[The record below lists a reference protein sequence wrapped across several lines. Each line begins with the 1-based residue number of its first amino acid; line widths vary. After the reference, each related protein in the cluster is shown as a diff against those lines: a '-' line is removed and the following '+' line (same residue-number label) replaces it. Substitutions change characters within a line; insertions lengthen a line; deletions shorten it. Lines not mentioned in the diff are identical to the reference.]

1 MTGAA
6 DILTVL
12 AVIAVLIVIN
22 GFFAA
27 AEMAFVSLSP
37 SDIDTLSSEPTRRA
51 RALKKVSS
59 DSTRY
64 LSTIQVAI
72 TFAGFLSS
80 AFAGSKLAGSVSAF
94 FASLSITVPEGVSVV
109 LVTVVL
115 SYVTLVFGELVPKRL
130 AIGNARSYALMSAP
144 VVHAVMVVM
153 RPFVSVLSWSTNLVI
168 GLFKGH
174 RQDAKASLSESDI
187 REMIVRGHAHGLYGA
202 HEKAMLESVFRY
214 DDLTAK
220 DIMTPRPDMTA
231 VMESDTPERIIE
243 VITGSAFSRVPV
255 LRGDKDH
262 IIGILFAKDVLR
274 SVASGT
280 PDTTELIRLMKKPF
294 FTHEHVRINA
304 LFKEMKKKQQHMAV
318 VVDEHGGVEGIVTME
333 DIIEEVFGSIDDE
346 HDVTDKTLRKLSKD
360 TYLVDGKMTITELNS
375 RLGLSIDEDKTSY
388 RTVAGL
394 MIDRLGTWPDPESDA
409 VIREGM
415 CVFSVHTI
423 KGKRITKVR
432 LEIVNDRQDNDTSRQ
447 GE

>member
-1 MTGAA
+1 MTDGA
-6 DILTVL
+6 DILMVF
-12 AVIAVLIVIN
+12 AVIAALIVVN

-37 SDIDTLSSEPTRRA
+37 SDIDKLSSESTRRA
-51 RALKKVSS
+51 RALKKVSA

-80 AFAGSKLAGSVSAF
+80 AFAGSKLAGNVTAF

-168 GLFKGH
+168 KLFKGH
-174 RQDAKASLSESDI
+174 RHDSTESLSERDI

-214 DDLTAK
+214 DDLKAK

-231 VMESDTPERIIE
+231 VMETDTPERIIE

-262 IIGILFAKDVLR
+262 VTGILFAKDILGA
-274 SVASGT
+274 VASGSF
-280 PDTTELIRLMKKPF
+280 DTAKLIGLMKKPF
-294 FTHEHVRINA
+294 FTYEHVRINA
-304 LFKEMKKKQQHMAV
+304 LFKQMKKKQQHMAV

-346 HDVTDKTLRKLSKD
+346 HDISDKSLKKISD
-360 TYLVDGKMTITELNS
+360 NTYLVDGKMTITELNN

-394 MIDRLGTWPDPESDA
+394 MIDRLGTLPDPESDS

-415 CVFSVHTI
+415 CAFSVHTI
-423 KGKRITKVR
+423 KGRRITKVR
-432 LEIVNDRQDNDTSRQ
+432 LEIEKDRQDADTSQ
-447 GE
+447 HGE